1 MEIGVPSL
9 GKGVQVGGKSDQKVR
24 LAKSLKEVN
33 ALLIG
38 KESVARGLLGE
49 DFVVQTGGNRAHEVR
64 LWNEAV
70 IDW

>member
-1 MEIGVPSL
+1 M
-9 GKGVQVGGKSDQKVR
+9 R

-38 KESVARGLLGE
+38 KESVARGLFGE
-49 DFVVQTGGNRAHEVR
+49 DFVVQTGGNREHEVR